1 MPAAAFFLML
11 RCRTVSVSG
20 FRRIGRRLPNAPR
33 RRLASAALLTHF
45 SPCLNGSGH
54 WRTGLGSQNLD
65 REPELLA
72 LLAWEERLARWQR
85 FPKESRAAFVT
96 QLSRLMTRVASA
108 EMEDERSWEDHGPPP

>member
-1 MPAAAFFLML
+1 M
-11 RCRTVSVSG
+11 
-20 FRRIGRRLPNAPR
+20 
-33 RRLASAALLTHF
+33 
-45 SPCLNGSGH
+45 
-54 WRTGLGSQNLD
+54 GSQNLD